1 LTKKNY
7 KGDYMS
13 RLHKHLVF
21 TNIAIMIVPILI
33 TVIITSIYVFISY
46 TLFDTSISSD
56 SIKNLASV
64 EYELFTSN
72 SSTLQKNPE
81 LLLDKDFQKD
91 LTIRLSDINTDVI
104 IIKNNKTIYSSRDF
118 SQMDIEKCLNFS
130 KHNYIQSTVDL
141 DGTDYTVKVIN
152 QTFPDTTAGFVIL
165 LAKVDKDVI
174 ASKGFIIFVAVTF
187 FLTFILTN
195 LILTYSFSKSIVKPI
210 LRLKNAASEISC
222 GNLAHEVVVE
232 GHSEI
237 KDLCQSFEQM
247 RLKLKESVYT
257 QAKFEDNRKMLI
269 SSISHDLKTPIT
281 SIKGYVEGI
290 LDGVANSPEKVEKYL
305 KTIYSK
311 AVQVDSMIDDLLFH
325 SKLDLNQM
333 PFNFERTD
341 VFTFFRHCIEEVE
354 PELEKA
360 NIKIELINMLPDYR
374 FLYIDRAQIRRV
386 VLNILDNSKK
396 YMNKEEGKIEVTL
409 REKDNN
415 IIVQIK
421 DNGAGIPKNDLP
433 FIFDKFY
440 RADTARSTKAG
451 SGLGLA
457 ITKQIIEGHQGK
469 IWSISK
475 ENEGTSILFSL
486 KKL

>member
-1 LTKKNY
+1 
-7 KGDYMS
+7 MS

-21 TNIAIMIVPILI
+21 TNIAIMIVPLLI
-33 TVIITSIYVFISY
+33 TVIIASVYVFISY

-56 SIKNLASV
+56 SIKNLTNV
-64 EYELFTSN
+64 EYELFKSN
-72 SSTLQKNPE
+72 NSTFQKNPE

-104 IIKNNKTIYSSRDF
+104 IIKNNKNIYSSRDF

-152 QTFPDTTAGFVIL
+152 QTFPDTTTGYVIL

-174 ASKGFIIFVAVTF
+174 ASKGFIIFVIVTF
-187 FLTFILTN
+187 FLTFIFTN

-232 GHSEI
+232 GDSEI
-237 KDLCQSFEQM
+237 RDLCQSFEQM

-341 VFTFFRHCIEEVE
+341 VFNFFRHCIEEVE

-374 FLYIDRAQIRRV
+374 FLYIDRTQIRRV

-396 YMNKEEGKIEVTL
+396 YMNKENGKIEVTL

>member
-1 LTKKNY
+1 
-7 KGDYMS
+7 
-13 RLHKHLVF
+13 V
-21 TNIAIMIVPILI
+21 V
-33 TVIITSIYVFISY
+33 
-46 TLFDTSISSD
+46 
-56 SIKNLASV
+56 
-64 EYELFTSN
+64 
-72 SSTLQKNPE
+72 
-81 LLLDKDFQKD
+81 
-91 LTIRLSDINTDVI
+91 
-104 IIKNNKTIYSSRDF
+104 
-118 SQMDIEKCLNFS
+118 
-130 KHNYIQSTVDL
+130 
-141 DGTDYTVKVIN
+141 
-152 QTFPDTTAGFVIL
+152 
-165 LAKVDKDVI
+165 
-174 ASKGFIIFVAVTF
+174 F
-187 FLTFILTN
+187 FLAYIATN
-195 LILTYSFSKSIVKPI
+195 LILTYSFSNSILKPI
-210 LRLKNAASEISC
+210 LRLKSAASEISC
-222 GNLAHEVVVE
+222 GNLAHEVVVA
-232 GHSEI
+232 GDNEI
-237 KDLCQSFEQM
+237 RDLCQSFEQM

-257 QAKFEDNRKMLI
+257 QAKFEDNRKMLV

-341 VFTFFRHCIEEVE
+341 VYNFFRHCIEEVE
-354 PELEKA
+354 PEIEKA

-374 FLYIDRAQIRRV
+374 FLYIDRTQLRRV
-386 VLNILDNSKK
+386 VLNILDNSRK
-396 YMNKEEGKIEVTL
+396 YMNKEMGIIEVTL
-409 REKDNN
+409 REKDSN

-421 DNGAGIPKNDLP
+421 DNGVGIPKNDMP
-433 FIFDKFY
+433 YIFDKFY

-457 ITKQIIEGHQGK
+457 IAKQIIEGHQGK

>member
-1 LTKKNY
+1 
-7 KGDYMS
+7 MS
-13 RLHKHLVF
+13 RLHKHLVI
-21 TNIAIMIVPILI
+21 TNIAIMIVPLLI
-33 TVIITSIYVFISY
+33 TVIIASAYIFVSFTI
-46 TLFDTSISSD
+46 FDTSISSE
-56 SIKNLASV
+56 SIKNLTNV
-64 EYELFTSN
+64 EYELFKAD
-72 SSTLQKNPE
+72 SSAFQKNPE
-81 LLLDKDFQKD
+81 FLLDKDFQKN
-91 LTIRLSDINTDVI
+91 LTIRLSNINTDI
-104 IIKNNKTIYSSRDF
+104 IITKNNNTVYSSKDF
-118 SQMDIEKCLNFS
+118 SQMDIEKCLDFS
-130 KHNYIQSTVDL
+130 KHNYLRSTVDL
-141 DGTDYTVKVIN
+141 DGIPYIVKVIN
-152 QTFPDTTAGFVIL
+152 QTYPDTTTGYVIL
-165 LAKVDKDVI
+165 LSQIDKNVI
-174 ASKGFIIFVAVTF
+174 ASKDFIIFVVVTF
-187 FLTFILTN
+187 FIMFILTN
-195 LILTYSFSKSIVKPI
+195 LILTYSFSKGMVKPI
-210 LRLKNAASEISC
+210 LRLKDAASEISC

-232 GHSEI
+232 GDSEI
-237 KDLCQSFEQM
+237 RDLCQSFEQM

-341 VFTFFRHCIEEVE
+341 VYNFFRHCIEEIE

-360 NIKIELINMLPDYR
+360 NIKIELMNMLSDYR
-374 FLYIDRAQIRRV
+374 FLFIDRAQIRRV

-396 YMNKEEGKIEVTL
+396 YMNKENGTIEVTL

-421 DNGAGIPKNDLP
+421 DNGAGIPKNDMP

-457 ITKQIIEGHQGK
+457 IAKQIIEGHQGK

>member
-1 LTKKNY
+1 
-7 KGDYMS
+7 
-13 RLHKHLVF
+13 
-21 TNIAIMIVPILI
+21 
-33 TVIITSIYVFISY
+33 
-46 TLFDTSISSD
+46 
-56 SIKNLASV
+56 
-64 EYELFTSN
+64 
-72 SSTLQKNPE
+72 
-81 LLLDKDFQKD
+81 
-91 LTIRLSDINTDVI
+91 
-104 IIKNNKTIYSSRDF
+104 
-118 SQMDIEKCLNFS
+118 
-130 KHNYIQSTVDL
+130 
-141 DGTDYTVKVIN
+141 
-152 QTFPDTTAGFVIL
+152 
-165 LAKVDKDVI
+165 
-174 ASKGFIIFVAVTF
+174 
-187 FLTFILTN
+187 
-195 LILTYSFSKSIVKPI
+195 VKPI

-451 SGLGLA
+451 SGFGLA

>member
-1 LTKKNY
+1 
-7 KGDYMS
+7 MS

-21 TNIAIMIVPILI
+21 TNIAIMIVPLLI
-33 TVIITSIYVFISY
+33 TIIAASIYVFVSFTI
-46 TLFDTSISSD
+46 FNTSISSE
-56 SIKNLASV
+56 SIQDLTTV
-64 EYELFTSN
+64 EYELFKAN
-72 SSTLQKNPE
+72 SSTFQKNPE
-81 LLLDKDFQKD
+81 FLLDKDFQKE
-91 LTIRLSDINTDVI
+91 LTIRLASIKTYAV
-104 IIKNNKTIYSSRDF
+104 IIKNNKTVYSSKDF
-118 SQMDIEKCLNFS
+118 SQTDIEKCLDFS
-130 KHNYIQSTVDL
+130 KHNYFRSTIEL
-141 DGTDYTVKVIN
+141 DGTPYIVKVIN
-152 QTFPDTTAGFVIL
+152 QTYPDATTGYVIL
-165 LAKVDKDVI
+165 LAQIDKDVI
-174 ASKGFIIFVAVTF
+174 ASKDFIIFVIVVF
-187 FLTFILTN
+187 FLAYIATN
-195 LILTYSFSKSIVKPI
+195 LILTYSFSNSILKPI
-210 LRLKNAASEISC
+210 LRLESAASEISC

-232 GHSEI
+232 GDNEI
-237 KDLCQSFEQM
+237 RDLCQSFEQM

-341 VFTFFRHCIEEVE
+341 VYNFFRHCIEEIE

-360 NIKIELINMLPDYR
+360 NIKIELVNMLPDYR
-374 FLYIDRAQIRRV
+374 FLYIDRTQIRRV
-386 VLNILDNSKK
+386 VLNVLDNSKK
-396 YMNKEEGKIEVTL
+396 YMNKEKGTIEVTL

-421 DNGAGIPKNDLP
+421 DNGVGIPKNDMP
-433 FIFDKFY
+433 YIFDKFY

-457 ITKQIIEGHQGK
+457 IAKQIIEGHQGK